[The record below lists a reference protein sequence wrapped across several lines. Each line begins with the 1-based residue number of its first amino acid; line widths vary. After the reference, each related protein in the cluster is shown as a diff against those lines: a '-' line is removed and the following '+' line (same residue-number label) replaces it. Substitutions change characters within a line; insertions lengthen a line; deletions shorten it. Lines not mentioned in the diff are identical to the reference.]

1 MAETLT
7 IKTKAERSSNAI
19 LYVIARNKQVD
30 ELPITLMKHKFAR
43 GNEIKKGLYVPATDM
58 IYQYSVSR
66 NEYVRNNPA
75 FAFQTVR
82 QWGLKVSGK
91 AQTKQFSAKGKVY
104 VYGRTL
110 KWHEYQGI
118 AKPVQFLQKTR
129 DLTNQSTGAGQQIDA
144 MPDGFRINAPV
155 PPPDMHY
162 LSTMDHTAIA
172 PKKEKP
178 DQAFISRMQ
187 PDDLAR
193 YMQADRSKKLH
204 MLRERIVSEA
214 NSIDFFAT
222 ARALSAEG
230 MRVEQDE

>member
-1 MAETLT
+1 
-7 IKTKAERSSNAI
+7 
-19 LYVIARNKQVD
+19 
-30 ELPITLMKHKFAR
+30 
-43 GNEIKKGLYVPATDM
+43 
-58 IYQYSVSR
+58 
-66 NEYVRNNPA
+66 
-75 FAFQTVR
+75 VR

-110 KWHEYQGI
+110 KWHEHQGI
-118 AKPVQFLQKTR
+118 AMPFCRKSR
-129 DLTNQSTGAGQQIDA
+129 DLTNPSTGAGQQIDA
-144 MPDGFRINAPV
+144 MPDGFRINTPI

-162 LSTMDHTAIA
+162 MAAMDHTAIA

-230 MRVEQDE
+230 MHVEQDE